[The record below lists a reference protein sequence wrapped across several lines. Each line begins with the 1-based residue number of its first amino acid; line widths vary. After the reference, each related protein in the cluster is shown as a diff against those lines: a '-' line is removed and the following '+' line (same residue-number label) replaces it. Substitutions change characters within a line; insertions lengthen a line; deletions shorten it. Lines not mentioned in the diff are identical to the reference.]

1 MEYPAPWKSRKGT
14 MYIFSWKNTSK
25 IPQGEQENWEKI
37 DSKSVGWGLFI
48 SKVLLKYCHDIEFS
62 IKYPLETIVF
72 LITVTECHPST
83 RTLAHSKFKCKKKK
97 KKKAK
102 FGDAFHVI
110 HPISFHVQILHL
122 RLNFEWQWNI
132 AWFYSNFIYFFFW
145 SGLMGRI

>member
-97 KKKAK
+97 KSQ
-102 FGDAFHVI
+102 I
-110 HPISFHVQILHL
+110 WRCLPCHPSHKLSCTDLTSKTQLWMTVKYCMIL
-122 RLNFEWQWNI
+122 Q
-132 AWFYSNFIYFFFW
+132 
-145 SGLMGRI
+145 

>member
-1 MEYPAPWKSRKGT
+1 MNGISGSLKEQKRDNVHIFMEKHIKDSSRWTRKLGKNWFKVSRVGVIYFKSP
-14 MYIFSWKNTSK
+14 SK
-25 IPQGEQENWEKI
+25 ILSRYRVFN
-37 DSKSVGWGLFI
+37 
-48 SKVLLKYCHDIEFS
+48 
-62 IKYPLETIVF
+62 KYPLETIVF

-83 RTLAHSKFKCKKKK
+83 RTLAHSKFKCKKK